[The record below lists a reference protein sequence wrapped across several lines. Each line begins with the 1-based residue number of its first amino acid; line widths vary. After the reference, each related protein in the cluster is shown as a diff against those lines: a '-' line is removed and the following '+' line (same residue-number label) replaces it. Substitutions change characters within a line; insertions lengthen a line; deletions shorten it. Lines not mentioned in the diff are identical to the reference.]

1 MFPTASMLAQVR
13 ALLSGLLLAVALS
26 ACTLPQDPR
35 SEVLDAGETRVL
47 PQSCSKDCA
56 TPYGQVLGTAP
67 GQVAAYSNCNP
78 RCVVFEPNKPGGT
91 FTGIKWQCVEFARR
105 WLLDNM
111 GVVYGDVDT
120 ASDIW
125 GKISF
130 VIRVADGRRL
140 PLQSFINGSSVP
152 PATGDLLVYAKEYL
166 GTGHV
171 AVVTEVDLAK
181 GRIKVAEQNFLNRP
195 WPGNFA
201 RQIDV
206 VSKSGGYWVLDP
218 YLLGWKR
225 ATAGQ

>member
-1 MFPTASMLAQVR
+1 MLMRVR
-13 ALLSGLLLAVALS
+13 AFLSGLLLAAVLS
-26 ACTLPQDPR
+26 ACSLPQDPR
-35 SEVLDAGETRVL
+35 SEVLHAGETRAL
-47 PQSCSKDCA
+47 PQSCSQSCI

-67 GQVAAYSNCNP
+67 GQVTAYSNCNP

-125 GKISF
+125 SKIRF
-130 VIRVADGRRL
+130 VTRVADGTHL
-140 PLQSFINGSSVP
+140 PLQSFVNGSSVP
-152 PATGDLLVYAKEYL
+152 PAAGDLLVYAKEYL

-171 AVVTEVDLAK
+171 AVVTEVDLVN

-206 VSKSGGYWVLDP
+206 VRSGGYWVLDP

-225 ATAGQ
+225 VTANR